1 MSFGGLAWLFLV
13 SATSAL
19 AFARL
24 YLVRGRGGTSGGAP
38 AGPTPG
44 ADLSLPLI
52 PSRYCRAPP
61 FCCGFCVLVLR
72 HGAAPPLQ
80 PCPVCPLLVPLCA
93 WLRCPACYSS
103 ARARQLASLSV
114 AADGA
119 APVRPSARGRSARLQ
134 SLSPSSYGKLDAP
147 ASPTAT
153 THSTS
158 GRDTGP
164 LQGFLRPAGPVWPQ
178 PKGLQASLAR
188 GNMGLCFRIVASL
201 LSFSAALALVPRP
214 LASGLS
220 LPSLLLWLAHGAR
233 PWGLACL

>member
-1 MSFGGLAWLFLV
+1 MPQPDFGGLAWLFLV

-153 THSTS
+153 THYTP
-158 GRDTGP
+158 P
-164 LQGFLRPAGPVWPQ
+164 LYSRLTPPA
-178 PKGLQASLAR
+178 AR
-188 GNMGLCFRIVASL
+188 HECNTCQTIP
-201 LSFSAALALVPRP
+201 ALID
-214 LASGLS
+214 SWS
-220 LPSLLLWLAHGAR
+220 LPYHRQLPCSAVAR
-233 PWGLACL
+233 A